1 MYIYIL
7 YCVIV
12 IIVILF
18 FYSLWERKK
27 IYREVDRLDDWKLE
41 ISSRPITNE
50 IGKIKG
56 LKMSGETEKKFEKW
70 RQCWDEIVGV
80 KLPDLE
86 EDLFDVEEYAN
97 KYRFKKAKQLI
108 SEVENKLAEIDK
120 DLQQLLAEVD
130 ELVNSEEKNREEIS
144 EIRKKYYELR
154 KNFSVHRG
162 SFGKSALI
170 IEERFERLYKQ
181 FPDFD
186 KATEDGNYLEARTIL
201 ETIKE
206 ELEQLDQLMKE
217 VPKLLVQLESH
228 IPGDLKNLL
237 QGLEEMKNDGYA
249 MEHFS
254 IADNIQ
260 QLEEERQEA
269 LNKLHMLEIADV
281 QARVKEINASI
292 DDIYDALETEVK
304 SRAYVLKMIQTIKQ
318 RITATKE
325 RLDELFAETEYV
337 QRSYHVTEEELRH
350 HQHLAKQLKDLTQR
364 LSAIDTIVEQKKQS
378 YTSIHEMLV
387 DFSKEYDELEKNIE
401 AAEKKLADLRHDEL
415 KAKETLKQLKGKLLR
430 AKRDVQKSNIPGLP
444 DSVLKQMMQ
453 AEKALQDAS
462 ETLTQVP
469 LDMKAVTS
477 KAEEAVAHVESVVEK
492 TKETIEKAETA
503 ELIIQYGNRYRS
515 YSEEINELLNEA
527 EQAFRS
533 FYYDEA
539 IDIAQSAIEPFE
551 PNVMEKIKQFV

>member
-1 MYIYIL
+1 
-7 YCVIV
+7 
-12 IIVILF
+12 
-18 FYSLWERKK
+18 
-27 IYREVDRLDDWKLE
+27 
-41 ISSRPITNE
+41 
-50 IGKIKG
+50 
-56 LKMSGETEKKFEKW
+56 
-70 RQCWDEIVGV
+70 
-80 KLPDLE
+80 
-86 EDLFDVEEYAN
+86 
-97 KYRFKKAKQLI
+97 
-108 SEVENKLAEIDK
+108 
-120 DLQQLLAEVD
+120 
-130 ELVNSEEKNREEIS
+130 
-144 EIRKKYYELR
+144 
-154 KNFSVHRG
+154 
-162 SFGKSALI
+162 
-170 IEERFERLYKQ
+170 
-181 FPDFD
+181 
-186 KATEDGNYLEARTIL
+186 
-201 ETIKE
+201 
-206 ELEQLDQLMKE
+206 
-217 VPKLLVQLESH
+217 
-228 IPGDLKNLL
+228 
-237 QGLEEMKNDGYA
+237 
-249 MEHFS
+249 
-254 IADNIQ
+254 
-260 QLEEERQEA
+260 
-269 LNKLHMLEIADV
+269 MLEIADV

-444 DSVLKQMMQ
+444 DSVLKQMTQ